1 MSEEYK
7 NEESNITNYTSQI
20 THHELPESR
29 NHNSELERMSEA

>member
-20 THHELPESR
+20 THYRLR
-29 NHNSELERMSEA
+29 ITIKVVK